1 MSRNAI
7 RAFSDPKYTYYRL
20 TKDFGILKAGTIF
33 YHDPSEQLYGSPAA
47 GCLIKLEVHSDG
59 SWDVHK
65 YGNNL

>member
-47 GCLIKLEVHSDG
+47 GCLI
-59 SWDVHK
+59 
-65 YGNNL
+65 NC